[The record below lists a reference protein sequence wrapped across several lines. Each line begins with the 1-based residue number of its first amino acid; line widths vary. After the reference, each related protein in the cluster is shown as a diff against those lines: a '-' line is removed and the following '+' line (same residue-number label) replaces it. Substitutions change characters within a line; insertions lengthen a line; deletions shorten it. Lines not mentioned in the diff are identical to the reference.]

1 MTSSKSEAGTDK
13 SGVPV
18 HIGIIMDGNGRWA
31 KKRRLPRTSGHY
43 KGAEVFKN
51 ITRYCKKIGI
61 SVLTVF
67 AFSTE
72 NWQRP
77 EDEVNS
83 IMNLLRTYLVDAF
96 GFKDENIK
104 IRFIGDREALDE
116 DIVNKM
122 EELESVSKDFD
133 GMTLNIAV
141 NYSGRSDI
149 LQAAG
154 RLAKSVKEGS
164 LDVDKIDEEEF
175 SKHLHT
181 YPCPDP
187 DLIIRPSGECRLSNF
202 MLWQS
207 AYTEFVFMDIL
218 WPDFTEGDLYKAIE
232 EYKNRDRRFGKI

>member
-1 MTSSKSEAGTDK
+1 MESEIDK
-13 SGVPV
+13 SLVPV

-43 KGAEVFKN
+43 KGAEVFKK

-77 EDEVNS
+77 KEEVNS

-104 IRFIGDREALDE
+104 IRFIGNREALDE
-116 DIVNKM
+116 DIVKKM

-141 NYSGRSDI
+141 NYSGRTDV
-149 LQAAG
+149 LQAAR
-154 RLAKSVKEGS
+154 RLAESVKEGA
-164 LDVDKIDEEEF
+164 LEAENIDEKEF
-175 SKHLHT
+175 SKYLYT

-218 WPDFTEGDLYKAIE
+218 WPDFTERDLDKAIE
-232 EYKNRDRRFGKI
+232 EYINRDRRFGKI